1 MAMIYTVLLYQN
13 LQINI
18 KILFIKGIMAVWLV
32 AGIAT
37 TIFIVLYDT
46 EDFRERLNM
55 MQPPELPYKLTVIGC
70 MVINLLFCYIW
81 EVSPKYQLKTR
92 AIKKYSK
99 NIVRVN
105 SS

>member
-1 MAMIYTVLLYQN
+1 MM
-13 LQINI
+13 
-18 KILFIKGIMAVWLV
+18 ILFIEGIMAVWLV

-81 EVSPKYQLKTR
+81 EVSRIGVESISTCLQAYSNYNNLR
-92 AIKKYSK
+92 ATKKQIDLLLS
-99 NIVRVN
+99 IGLCFG
-105 SS
+105 

>member
-1 MAMIYTVLLYQN
+1 ME
-13 LQINI
+13 
-18 KILFIKGIMAVWLV
+18 ILFIKGIMAVWLV

-81 EVSPKYQLKTR
+81 EVSTKDVQSISMCLQVYFNNLR
-92 AIKKYSK
+92 ASK
-99 NIVRVN
+99 NTN
-105 SS
+105 